1 MTQTA
6 RIRFHQIIFIVAVLG
21 LCWQGMLAVH
31 ELGHV
36 IGAIATGGLVNR
48 VVLHPAAISRTDV
61 DPNPS
66 PRIVVWAG
74 PVAGSLLPLVVLM
87 GLQIAKL
94 SAQGRGLLQFFA
106 GFCLLANGAYIGV
119 GGFDGVGDAGEML
132 RHGTPMWAMLVF
144 GISACAL
151 GLWLWHRLGP
161 LKHFLTHPETVR
173 WPHAFFTAAA
183 LAAVIAAELLLSAR
197 S

>member
-6 RIRFHQIIFIVAVLG
+6 RIPFHQIIFIVAVLG

-36 IGAIATGGLVNR
+36 IGAIATGGRVNR

-74 PVAGSLLPLVVLM
+74 PIAGSLLPLVVLM

-94 SAQGRGLLQFFA
+94 LGQGRGLLQFFA

-151 GLWLWHRLGP
+151 GLWLWHQLGP

>member
-6 RIRFHQIIFIVAVLG
+6 GIRFHQIIFMVAVLG
-21 LCWQGMLAVH
+21 LCCQGMMAVH

-36 IGAIATGGLVNR
+36 IGAFATGGQVNQ

-61 DPNPS
+61 SPNPS
-66 PRIVVWAG
+66 PTIVVWAG
-74 PVAGSLLPLVVLM
+74 PVAGSLLPLMLLAAFHV
-87 GLQIAKL
+87 AKL
-94 SAQGRGLLQFFA
+94 SGQGRGLLQFFA

-132 RHGTPMWAMLVF
+132 RHGTPLWSMMVF
-144 GISACAL
+144 GISACGL
-151 GLWLWHRLGP
+151 GLWLWHRLGS
-161 LKHFLTHPETVR
+161 LKHFLAHPEAVR
-173 WPHAFFTAAA
+173 QSHAFFMAAA
-183 LAAVIAAELLLSAR
+183 LAVIIAAEALLSAR

>member
-1 MTQTA
+1 MTQKVP
-6 RIRFHQIIFIVAVLG
+6 IRFHQIIFVVAVLG
-21 LCWQGMLAVH
+21 LCWQGMMAVH

-36 IGAIATGGLVNR
+36 IGAIATGGRVNR

-61 DPNPS
+61 SPNPS
-66 PRIVVWAG
+66 PTIVVWAG
-74 PVAGSLLPLVVLM
+74 SVAGSLLPLVMLAAFH
-87 GLQIAKL
+87 IAKL
-94 SAQGRGLLQFFA
+94 SGQGRGLLQFFA

-132 RHGTPMWAMLVF
+132 RHGTPMWAMLAF

-151 GLWLWHRLGP
+151 GLWLWHRLGS
-161 LKHFLTHPETVR
+161 LKHFLTRPEAVQR
-173 WPHAFFTAAA
+173 SHAVFIATA
-183 LAAVIAAELLLSAR
+183 LAVVIAAETLLSAR